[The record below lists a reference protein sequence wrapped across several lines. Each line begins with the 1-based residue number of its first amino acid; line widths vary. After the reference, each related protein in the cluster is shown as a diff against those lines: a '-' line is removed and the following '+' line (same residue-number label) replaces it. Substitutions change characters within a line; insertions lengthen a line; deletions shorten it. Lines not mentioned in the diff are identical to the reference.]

1 MIKRFIFLFCILTS
15 SHIYAQKANPFGL
28 AIINSVSDYE
38 KSVAENPEK
47 QLVELKKYIPG
58 IKLDIRYATKN
69 NFANIAVYKQ
79 ARAFARLP
87 VAKALKS
94 VQAELNK
101 SGLGLKIFDGYRPYS
116 VTVKFFDIA
125 ADKNFVANPKDGSRH
140 NRGCAI
146 DLTIINLK
154 TGKDLNMP
162 TPYDSFAAA
171 ASPDYQNLSADV
183 IKNRD
188 LLINVMERNGFRV
201 LDNEWWHFDFKGWKN
216 FELMDIGFEELEREQ
231 RIKSKE

>member
-1 MIKRFIFLFCILTS
+1 MIKRLIFLFCVLTAS
-15 SHIYAQKANPFGL
+15 QIYAQKANPFGL
-28 AIINSVSDYE
+28 AVINNVEDYKRSVS
-38 KSVAENPEK
+38 ENPDK
-47 QLVELKKYIPG
+47 QLVELKKFIPSL
-58 IKLDIRYATKN
+58 KLDIRYATKN
-69 NFANIAVYKQ
+69 NFAKEAVYKQ

-94 VQAELNK
+94 VQADLKK

-125 ADKNFVANPKDGSRH
+125 SDKSFVANPKDGSRH
-140 NRGCAI
+140 NRGCAM

-154 TGKDLNMP
+154 TGKDLPMP

-171 ASPDYQNLSADV
+171 ASSDYKDLPADV

-188 LLINVMERNGFRV
+188 LLITVMQRNGFRV
-201 LDNEWWHFDFKGWKN
+201 LDNEWWHFDFNGWKN
-216 FELMDIGFEELEREQ
+216 YELMDIGFEEL
-231 RIKSKE
+231 